1 VIVLRHLET
10 DARQIVASLDG
21 IDLDVWEA
29 TEEDVP
35 ADLASRAYTVV
46 DGDLVPRPPVMPL
59 FQYLLLWTATEA
71 LAVEDT
77 TDPELRRAYQLLR
90 ALATVDLALPEVQA
104 GIARARQLNILTE
117 ARAARIAAGL
127 PPL

>member
-1 VIVLRHLET
+1 MIVIKHRTTGE
-10 DARQIVASLDG
+10 RQFVRSLNGVDMAT
-21 IDLDVWEA
+21 WES
-29 TEEDVP
+29 TSEDVP
-35 ADLASRAYTVV
+35 ADFATRAYSTVN
-46 DGDLVPRPPVMPL
+46 GTLVAKPPVLPL
-59 FQYLLLWTATEA
+59 FNYLLLWTAAEA

-104 GIARARQLNILTE
+104 GIARALQLNILTP
-117 ARAARIAAGL
+117 ARAERIAAGL

>member
-1 VIVLRHLET
+1 MIT
-10 DARQIVASLDG
+10 IKNKTTGSRQFVSALDG
-21 IDLDVWEA
+21 IDMAVWETTA
-29 TEEDVP
+29 EPVP
-35 ADLASRAYTVV
+35 TDLAARAYTVV
-46 DGDLVPRPPVMPL
+46 GGELKAKPPVLPL
-59 FQYLLLWTATEA
+59 FNYLLLWTAAEA

-77 TDPELRRAYQLLR
+77 SDTELRRAYQLLR

-104 GIARARQLNILTE
+104 GIARALQLNILTE